1 MMVRIDEQAAHRRH
15 SSFMKSK
22 QRINRLLKSSTSM
35 NMENGH
41 KPVRPYKS
49 HVPMCK
55 YNVINHRDITGK
67 QIVAHFSSP
76 YMQY

>member
-1 MMVRIDEQAAHRRH
+1 MMRLGHVMVRIDEQAAHRRH

-49 HVPMCK
+49 HVPMCE
-55 YNVINHRDITGK
+55 YNVISTEI
-67 QIVAHFSSP
+67 
-76 YMQY
+76 